1 MSDRQYTTK
10 QMGDAGEMLVAAEL
24 TLAGIPALMVP
35 DNWPS
40 YDVIAQPP
48 PEWQGHNQ
56 GEFAAPQRISVKT
69 RTWAQSGNFVG
80 YREVDAF
87 DWLAMVILPKNPEQH
102 RRIFIVPRRVA
113 DCRSYAAEH
122 RKGRGF
128 FVNRLM
134 QLPPPHMT
142 KPPPTGGYGVADYED
157 NFSLSFMPVL
167 QKP

>member
-56 GEFAAPQRISVKT
+56 GEFAAPQRAHFRRDDRRAAT
-69 RTWAQSGNFVG
+69 RTVARRPGVTAPGPCACALRASASASPWRPQGERRLPLLGRSLVAVRVVTMRLDMLSHGPRVG
-80 YREVDAF
+80 DG
-87 DWLAMVILPKNPEQH
+87 
-102 RRIFIVPRRVA
+102 RRTRA
-113 DCRSYAAEH
+113 
-122 RKGRGF
+122 
-128 FVNRLM
+128 
-134 QLPPPHMT
+134 
-142 KPPPTGGYGVADYED
+142 
-157 NFSLSFMPVL
+157 
-167 QKP
+167 